1 MVEALGVWWSVVS
14 VSGCVEV
21 SVVRREMVDVVD
33 DGGSRVGLSLIV
45 GPFFDATYG
54 FMDEL

>member
-1 MVEALGVWWSVVS
+1 MS